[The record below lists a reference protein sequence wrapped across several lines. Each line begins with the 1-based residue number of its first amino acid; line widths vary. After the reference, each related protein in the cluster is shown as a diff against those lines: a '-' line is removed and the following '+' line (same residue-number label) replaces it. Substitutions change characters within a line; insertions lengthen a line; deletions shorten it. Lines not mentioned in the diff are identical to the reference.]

1 MILSNSMYSETKR
14 KYGHQ
19 KNTLLQYLKSQEDI
33 DWLFFTTLNANELP
47 EQNYEVAQ

>member
-1 MILSNSMYSETKR
+1 MILSNPAYSETKR

-33 DWLFFTTLNANELP
+33 DWMFFTTLNANELT
-47 EQNYEVAQ
+47 EKHLELAE